1 MFCWVLWEAIKS
13 DLDEVYVFTDDEIIK
28 SFVTKEYSWTK
39 KCKVIERS
47 AESATD
53 VASTEFAMRE
63 FANKINSNY
72 DIICLLQA
80 TSPLTTAYDIN
91 NVLTKITDERF
102 DSALTV
108 VNDKRFIWD
117 KSGNPL
123 NYDFNNRPRRQD
135 FEGLLIENGAV
146 YGTTKE
152 QFKKS
157 GVRIGGKIAVVPM
170 PEDTLVELDEPKD
183 WVVTEKLM
191 ESRLKKNKK
200 IDAKIKALFLD
211 VDGVFT
217 SGKVAYGKDGELSKD
232 FSFRDGMGL
241 EILREALDIDVCIIT
256 GENSEIV
263 AKRMEKLNIKE
274 CYLGVKDKFAIL
286 EKVLQEK
293 EINKSEA
300 AYIGDDV
307 NDLVNML
314 SVGWSF
320 APLDAVDDVKSIAD
334 MLLTKKGGDEAIREV
349 INFIIKYNSRSV

>member
-13 DLDEVYVFTDDEIIK
+13 HLDEVYVFTDDEIIK
-28 SFVTKEYSWTK
+28 DFVIKEYSWTK

-47 AESATD
+47 PESATD
-53 VASTEFAMRE
+53 VASTELAMRE
-63 FANKINSNY
+63 FVSKIDHDF
-72 DIICLLQA
+72 DILFLLQA
-80 TSPLTTAYDIN
+80 TSPLTTAFDIN
-91 NVLTKITDERF
+91 SVLSKITDEGF

-117 KSGNPL
+117 KSGKSL

-152 QFKKS
+152 QFTKS
-157 GVRIGGKIAVVPM
+157 GVRIGGKIGVVPM

-183 WVVTEKLM
+183 WVVIEKLI
-191 ESRLKKNKK
+191 ENRLKKNKR
-200 IDAKIKALFLD
+200 IDTKIKTLFLD

-241 EILREALDIDVCIIT
+241 EILREALDIDVCVIT
-256 GENSEIV
+256 GESSEIV
-263 AKRMEKLNIKE
+263 ANRMEKLNIKE
-274 CYLGVKDKFAIL
+274 YYLGVKDKFAIM
-286 EKVLQEK
+286 EKSLNEK
-293 EINKSEA
+293 GLDKSEA
-300 AYIGDDV
+300 AYVGDDV
-307 NDLVNML
+307 NDIASML

-320 APLDAVDDVKSIAD
+320 SPLDAVDEVKSIAD
-334 MLLTKKGGDEAIREV
+334 ILLTKKGGDEAIREV
-349 INFIIKYNSRSV
+349 VNFIIKYNKRSF